1 MNFSGAPERIRT
13 SDPRIRNPMLYPAEL
28 PGRGKIITL
37 IFLGLIWYLLS
48 MSKDVHLHLIE
59 VSKKHCKPLQKLLQN
74 NGVLEINVPK
84 NLPLFDCLAQ
94 TVIEQQLAYA
104 AAETIWKRLNKAA
117 TSANQTLFLFCNQ
130 NNRAT
135 LKKIGL
141 SGNKIKAILG
151 ARSAIENGDLNAE
164 NLSVMNY
171 EKLHQ
176 TITSLWGFGNWSV
189 DMIAIFYYGMTNIWS
204 AQDLILNRG
213 IKSLCEKSDLSPES
227 LLELVDPYQSYLALH
242 IWRSKDA
249 KFD

>member
-1 MNFSGAPERIRT
+1 MI
-13 SDPRIRNPMLYPAEL
+13 
-28 PGRGKIITL
+28 
-37 IFLGLIWYLLS
+37 
-48 MSKDVHLHLIE
+48 
-59 VSKKHCKPLQKLLQN
+59 
-74 NGVLEINVPK
+74 EINVPE

-176 TITSLWGFGNWSV
+176 TITSLWGFGDWSV
-189 DMIAIFYYGMTNIWS
+189 DMIAIFYYGMTNVWS
-204 AQDLILNRG
+204 DQDLILNRG
-213 IKSLCEKSDLSPES
+213 IKALCEKSSLSPEN
-227 LLELVDPYQSYLALH
+227 LLKLADPYQSYLALH